1 MLQIV
6 IQIVLIA
13 APLIVILLTIFRKNI
28 KTNITVMIVFA
39 ILEFIHIFI
48 SKKYITI
55 TLFELKINDISVII
69 DIIGI
74 VITVF
79 LAIIENRSQLSYFN
93 QLNLSKPITQNEST
107 VVKANIINSDFNY
120 NKDNLYIK
128 ISKANIYIV
137 LVKSLFEYEE
147 VFNEFKSN
155 KDYCRKIEINNIS
168 GNIIPIQI
176 FNNRPMFS
184 FSITDRDNLFSD
196 ILVND
201 AKEYCDKSMIVLDIQ
216 YKIYKKN
223 AFNKLILHV
232 YDKLGFKGK
241 IKTKSYFFKLSE
253 INTLNDEFVF
263 EVFKPKRISTR
274 SNINE

>member
-216 YKIYKKN
+216 YKIYKKMLLTN
-223 AFNKLILHV
+223 
-232 YDKLGFKGK
+232 
-241 IKTKSYFFKLSE
+241 
-253 INTLNDEFVF
+253 
-263 EVFKPKRISTR
+263 
-274 SNINE
+274 

>member
-1 MLQIV
+1 
-6 IQIVLIA
+6 
-13 APLIVILLTIFRKNI
+13 
-28 KTNITVMIVFA
+28 MIVFA